1 MADSIKLSTLVLLV
15 TATKV
20 RNCNTYMD
28 AKLQDIMKTMKDL
41 DATWKSDAATAIIA
55 NMNALQPEFERYKTI
70 VESYAKFLEKSAQSY
85 EQTEQSVQTYADQFK

>member
-1 MADSIKLSTLVLLV
+1 MADSIKISTQVLLD

-20 RNCNTYMD
+20 RNCNTNMD

-41 DATWKSDAATAIIA
+41 DATWKSDAATA
-55 NMNALQPEFERYKTI
+55 MNALQPEFERYKTI

>member
-1 MADSIKLSTLVLLV
+1 MADSIKISTQVLFD

-20 RNCNTYMD
+20 RNCNSNMD

>member
-1 MADSIKLSTLVLLV
+1 MADSIKISTQVLLD

-20 RNCNTYMD
+20 RNCNTNMD
-28 AKLQDIMKTMKDL
+28 AKLQDIMKTMQDL
-41 DATWKSDAATAIIA
+41 NATWKSDAADSLIA
-55 NMNALQPEFERYKTI
+55 GIKSFMPEIERYKTI